1 MENDKFEVSDP
12 PLPPPNP
19 PPPAQKKKK
28 RRVDKIFK
36 KRCGA
41 YSSKYG
47 MLGISLFLYR
57 PGCVKGMEE
66 VGGPEGGGGGCHGP
80 GDESGEERVA
90 G

>member
-1 MENDKFEVSDP
+1 
-12 PLPPPNP
+12 
-19 PPPAQKKKK
+19 
-28 RRVDKIFK
+28 
-36 KRCGA
+36 
-41 YSSKYG
+41 